1 MEENKNIITFK
12 GNPLTLVGPQI
23 DVGQAAPDVELLDNG
38 LAPVK
43 ISSFKGK
50 KLVIVTVPSL
60 DTPVCDI
67 EVRNFNKSAA
77 ELADDVQIIAVSMDL
92 PFAQARWCGAAEIE
106 KVSTLSDHK
115 AAEFGLAY
123 GLLIK
128 ELRLLARTVFILDT
142 KGTIRYKQLVK
153 EVTDEPDYKQVLD
166 ALKEID

>member
-23 DVGQAAPDVELLDNG
+23 LTGQAAPDVELLDNS
-38 LAPVK
+38 LSPVK

-50 KLVIVTVPSL
+50 KLVIVAVPSL

-77 ELADDVQIIAVSMDL
+77 ELGDDVQIIAVSMDL

-115 AAEFGLAY
+115 TAEFGSAY

-128 ELRLLARTVFILDT
+128 ELRLLARAIFILDT
-142 KGTIRYKQLVK
+142 EGTIRYKQIVK
-153 EVTDEPDYKQVLD
+153 EVTDEPDYQQVLD
-166 ALKEID
+166 ALKEIN